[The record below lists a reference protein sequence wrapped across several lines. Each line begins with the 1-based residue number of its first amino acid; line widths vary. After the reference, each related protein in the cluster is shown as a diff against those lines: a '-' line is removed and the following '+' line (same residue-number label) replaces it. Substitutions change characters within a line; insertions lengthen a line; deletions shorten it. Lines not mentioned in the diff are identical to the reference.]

1 LLIGKSFSPFTI
13 PLFFRFSYS
22 NDPLESGIVGALA
35 NILKGVSCRV
45 EVDYD
50 KRLNLDFVA
59 GREQLHLP
67 WVEEAIEMAIKREG
81 IEGLRG
87 VVDYHFE
94 VNYGL
99 DISSASA
106 TIISTL
112 AALKKAL
119 SLKLS
124 PLNLASISH
133 IIELKYNV
141 GFGCTFSQL
150 IGGVD
155 LFTTP
160 SVPGKAKYL
169 RIGVPDD
176 LRIVVAGRPAHEF
189 PIYTHRAFPQSF
201 SIDLGS
207 VKSFDDII
215 PLCRRFSEEFMS
227 ASVRLKWI
235 ASEISKANI
244 LSYGF
249 GFSGKVVYALVYRD
263 YMIDVASILLNI
275 FPTEYIFISEI
286 DPIGVRVYL

>member
-22 NDPLESGIVGALA
+22 NDPLESGIIGALA

-45 EVDYD
+45 EVDYSNE
-50 KRLNLDFVA
+50 LNLDFIA

-81 IEGLRG
+81 IDGLRG
-87 VVDYHFE
+87 VVNYHFE
-94 VNYGL
+94 VSYGL

-106 TIISTL
+106 TLISTL

-124 PLNLASISH
+124 PLDLASISH

-155 LFTTP
+155 LFTSP
-160 SVPGKAKYL
+160 SVPGKAKYV
-169 RIGVPDD
+169 RVSVPDD
-176 LRIVVAGRPAHEF
+176 LRIIVAGKPIHGF
-189 PIYTHRAFPQSF
+189 PVYNYYHVFQNFPS
-201 SIDLGS
+201 DLSS
-207 VKSFDDII
+207 VKSFGDIVS
-215 PLCRRFSEEFMS
+215 LCRRFNESFTVTS
-227 ASVRLKWI
+227 TKLKWI
-235 ASEISKANI
+235 ASELSKTNI

-249 GFSGKVVYALVYRD
+249 GFSGNIVYALVYRD
-263 YMIDVASILLNI
+263 HMMDVASTLLNI
-275 FPTEYIFISEI
+275 FPTEYIFVCEV
-286 DPIGVRVYL
+286 DPIGVRVYF

>member
-1 LLIGKSFSPFTI
+1 MLIGKSFSPFTI

-45 EVDYD
+45 EVDYSN
-50 KRLNLDFVA
+50 KLNLDFIA

-81 IEGLRG
+81 IDGLRG
-87 VVDYHFE
+87 VVNYHFE

-106 TIISTL
+106 TLISTL

-124 PLNLASISH
+124 PLDLASISH

-155 LFTTP
+155 LFTSP
-160 SVPGKAKYL
+160 SVPGKARYV
-169 RIGVPDD
+169 RVSVPDD
-176 LRIVVAGRPAHEF
+176 LRIIIAGKPIHGF
-189 PIYTHRAFPQSF
+189 PVYNYHNAFQNFPS
-201 SIDLGS
+201 DLSS
-207 VKSFDDII
+207 VKSFDDIVS
-215 PLCRRFSEEFMS
+215 LCRSFNESFTVKS
-227 ASVRLKWI
+227 TKLKWI
-235 ASEISKANI
+235 ASELSKTNI

-249 GFSGKVVYALVYRD
+249 GFSGNIVYALVYRD
-263 YMIDVASILLNI
+263 HMMDVASTLLNI
-275 FPTEYIFISEI
+275 FPTEYIFICEV
-286 DPIGVRVYL
+286 DPIGVRVYF